1 MFCPWDVVNFI
12 AESLDKIGSGKTII
26 PGNYWIN
33 STSSNA
39 LLSYVGYLTDKDNEN
54 MQKLMD
60 GECIETTINDSMN
73 YDDLAMHNAEDF
85 YSLLLFT
92 GYLTVVGYRTE
103 NISGEDKTV
112 YSLKI
117 PNREIRQCF
126 IKNIKEH
133 FDTVVKQGENK
144 AKLIA
149 KALFEG
155 DSESASDNI
164 FELLKSY
171 VSIRDFATKAKP
183 ENFYHG
189 FLSGV
194 FSNCSD
200 FISDFKSNSESGDG
214 YADLMFMNERK
225 KKVVIIEIKAS
236 KNDDDLIQDT
246 NDALL
251 QIEKKKYYEPFL
263 KKDSIDTI
271 YCYGISF
278 YNKQCEVSCKKVK

>member
-1 MFCPWDVVNFI
+1 MTEDV
-12 AESLDKIGSGKTII
+12 AGGKLKTI
-26 PGNYWIN
+26 
-33 STSSNA
+33 
-39 LLSYVGYLTDKDNEN
+39 
-54 MQKLMD
+54 
-60 GECIETTINDSMN
+60 
-73 YDDLAMHNAEDF
+73 
-85 YSLLLFT
+85 YSL
-92 GYLTVVGYRTE
+92 R
-103 NISGEDKTV
+103 
-112 YSLKI
+112 I
-117 PNREIRQCF
+117 PNLEIRDCF
-126 IKNIKEH
+126 IQNIKAH

-155 DSESASDNI
+155 DCESASDNI
-164 FELLKSY
+164 FDLLKSY

-200 FISDFKSNSESGDG
+200 FISEFKSNSESGDG

-236 KNDDDLIQDT
+236 KNDDDLKQDT